1 MAKAIDINGM
11 TGEVIERELNA
22 VETEA
27 RKLAVEKQK
36 IRVQNEA
43 AKNEAKQTALN
54 KLGLTADEIAA
65 LFG

>member
-1 MAKAIDINGM
+1 MAKAIDINGI

-22 VETEA
+22 VEIEA
-27 RKLAVEKQK
+27 RKFAIEKQK